1 MNQMSWSKI
10 VDLSVPISE
19 MHPSSWPAHMP
30 FQHKTYN
37 WYWSE
42 VGPTQELTD
51 YQGPYATKWLAI
63 DEHTGTH
70 IDAPTHFIPPPSSGL
85 DYANEWGEVSVDQ
98 LPLEQLVGQACV
110 IDAPTDQDVSPGRS
124 PLYEPEHIEAWEAT
138 HHRLGSGDVVLFRS
152 GWDARYVEGAEN
164 RRYAYTVF
172 VQAAEPGWPAPSEA
186 TMELLVSR
194 GVTLVGTDGP
204 TMGPAQGGRDV
215 HLIGLGAGTCF
226 IECMAN
232 LHELPPTGAWLVF
245 LPLKIVNGTGAPG
258 RAIAFVP

>member
-1 MNQMSWSKI
+1 MNKWSKI

-19 MHPSSWPAHMP
+19 MHPSSWPAHLP

-37 WYWSE
+37 WYQTAQSATE
-42 VGPTQELTD
+42 ELTD

-70 IDAPTHFIPPPSSGL
+70 IDAPTHFIPPLSTGL
-85 DYANEWGEVSVDQ
+85 DYANEWGEISVDR
-98 LPLEQLVGQACV
+98 LPLEQLIGEACV
-110 IDAPTDQDVSPGRS
+110 IDAPSSDGVGNGQS
-124 PLYEPEHIEAWEAT
+124 PLFEPTHIEAWEAE
-138 HHRLGSGDVVLFRS
+138 HRPLSSGDVVLFRS
-152 GWDARYVEGAEN
+152 GWDKRYVEGPEN
-164 RRYAYTVF
+164 RKYAFNVF
-172 VQAAEPGWPAPSEA
+172 VLGSEPGWPAPSEE
-186 TMELLVSR
+186 TMRLLVDR
-194 GVTLVGTDGP
+194 GVKLVGTDGP

-232 LHELPPTGAWLVF
+232 LDQLPSTGATLIF

-258 RAIAFVP
+258 RAIALIP

>member
-1 MNQMSWSKI
+1 MNDMKWSRI

-42 VGPTQELTD
+42 KSSTHELTD

-70 IDAPTHFIPPPSSGL
+70 IDAPTHFIPPVSSGL
-85 DYANEWGEVSVDQ
+85 DYANKWGDVSVDQ

-110 IDAPTDQDVSPGRS
+110 IDAPEAKDVGPGES
-124 PLYEPEHIEAWEAT
+124 PLFQPEHIEDWEQR
-138 HHRLGSGDVVLFRS
+138 HRTLAEGDVVLFRS
-152 GWDARYVEGAEN
+152 GWDSRYVEGPEN
-164 RRYAYTVF
+164 RRYAYSVF
-172 VQAAEPGWPAPSEA
+172 VQGAEAGWPAPSEA
-186 TMELLVSR
+186 AMELLVSR
-194 GVTLVGTDGP
+194 GVRLVGTDGP

-232 LHELPPTGAWLVF
+232 LGELPATGALLVF

-258 RAIAFVP
+258 RAIAFLP

>member
-1 MNQMSWSKI
+1 MNSLSWSRI

-37 WYWSE
+37 WYSS
-42 VGPTQELTD
+42 GATPTQELTD

-70 IDAPTHFIPPPSSGL
+70 IDAPTHFIPPVSTGL
-85 DYANEWGEVSVDQ
+85 DYANEWGDVSVEK
-98 LPLEQLVGQACV
+98 LPLEQLVGNACV
-110 IDAPTDQDVSPGRS
+110 LDAPIGAEVSAGNS
-124 PLYEPEHIEAWEAT
+124 PLFEPEHIESWEEK
-138 HHRLGSGDVVLFRS
+138 HHTLSEGDVVLLRS
-152 GWDARYVEGAEN
+152 GWDDRYVEGAEN
-164 RRYAYTVF
+164 RRYAYNVF
-172 VQAAEPGWPAPSEA
+172 VQGSEPGWPAPSESA
-186 TMELLVSR
+186 MQLLVDR
-194 GVTLVGTDGP
+194 GVKLVGTDGP

-232 LHELPPTGAWLVF
+232 LSELPETGAFFVF

-258 RAIAFVP
+258 RAIAFIP

>member
-1 MNQMSWSKI
+1 MNSLSWSRI

-37 WYWSE
+37 WYQSSAS
-42 VGPTQELTD
+42 PTQELTD

-70 IDAPTHFIPPPSSGL
+70 IDAPTHFIPPVSSGL
-85 DYANEWGEVSVDQ
+85 DYANEWGEVSVEKIPID
-98 LPLEQLVGQACV
+98 QLVGNGCV
-110 IDAPTDQDVSPGRS
+110 IDAPTDQNMEPGVSP
-124 PLYEPEHIEAWEAT
+124 LFLPEHIEAWEAQN
-138 HHRLGSGDVVLFRS
+138 HRLRDGDVVIFRS
-152 GWDARYVEGAEN
+152 GWDSRYVEGVEN
-164 RRYAYTVF
+164 QNYAYNTF
-172 VQAAEPGWPAPSEA
+172 VRGVEPGWPAPSES

-194 GVTLVGTDGP
+194 GVKLVGTDGP

-232 LHELPPTGAWLVF
+232 LSELPQSGALIVF

-258 RAIAFVP
+258 RAIAFLP